1 MALGNIS
8 RISGALL
15 VGDNMQSGWMV
26 IGSAS
31 GTITVSTTGL
41 NHVFRTNQFQG
52 GSVDLSTSQQIIM
65 TANFTSTQLSGL
77 PFRQFGVAAGSN
89 GQTWQTENAQ
99 TITFDGTQELSLE
112 FSWQVF

>member
-1 MALGNIS
+1 MALGNLA
-8 RISGALL
+8 RVSGALVIGNTL
-15 VGDNMQSGWMV
+15 QTGWMV
-26 IGSAS
+26 IGSES
-31 GTITVSTTGL
+31 GTITVNTTGL

-65 TANFTSTQLSGL
+65 TANFTSVQLSGL

-99 TITFDGTQELSLE
+99 TITFEGTAELSIE
-112 FSWQVF
+112 VTFNVY